1 MGVFVIFF
9 NHIRVLG
16 IKTLAIVIF
25 SGLLT
30 PMFTDLSL
38 GQGVLIGILI
48 SVLTYILGDLVV
60 LPVTDNT
67 AATAADVATA
77 GVLYWISVR
86 ALDGI
91 GLSFWEAL
99 AFALIVGVSEWFLHT
114 YLVRY
119 VLKRDKAA

>member
-1 MGVFVIFF
+1 MF
-9 NHIRVLG
+9 NHVRALG

-38 GQGVLIGILI
+38 GQGVLTGILI
-48 SVLTYILGDLVV
+48 SVLTYILGDLIV

-77 GVLYWISVR
+77 GVLYWIAVR

-91 GLSFWEAL
+91 GLSIWEVL
-99 AFALIVGVSEWFLHT
+99 LFALIVGVSEWFLHT

-119 VLKRDKAA
+119 VLRKDKAA